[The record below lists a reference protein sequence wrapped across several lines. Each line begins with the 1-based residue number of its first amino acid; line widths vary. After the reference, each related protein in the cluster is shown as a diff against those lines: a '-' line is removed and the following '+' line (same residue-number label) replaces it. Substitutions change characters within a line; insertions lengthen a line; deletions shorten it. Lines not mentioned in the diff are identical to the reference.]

1 RVRIWAALALPS
13 SESRVPSPGK
23 IVAASKSGIDIAC
36 GEGVL
41 RILKL
46 QRAGGRVISAA
57 DYLNAR
63 SELRA

>member
-1 RVRIWAALALPS
+1 VAAL
-13 SESRVPSPGK
+13 K
-23 IVAASKSGIDIAC
+23 QGIDIAC

-57 DYLNAR
+57 DYLNGR
-63 SELRA
+63 PGLK